1 MGQRLERLH
10 KCTHN
15 RPGLPIIIA
24 QEDSK
29 AADPLH
35 ERRHVGL
42 AELLAKHLDQIALPM
57 PELLAVGDNLWA
69 TQNIE
74 FRVKAFQSA
83 AFEGLTEDRTRSC
96 PRVQKLLA
104 S

>member
-42 AELLAKHLDQIALPM
+42 AELLAKLDQIALPM